1 MLNHTEVKLVKVG
14 SLNTAFRKNANQ
26 KVALTISA
34 LYHAVVHGNV
44 AFADDWQ
51 RSDATMLDAVLRP
64 LFPMSYSNKDK
75 KYSFNGVKAQEVQA
89 HLNVEFQKE
98 DFSAFAEKV
107 LAFYSANEKQT
118 KKKELASVDVA
129 GDLEKAAKALVKKF
143 MANGVSLDA
152 LKTAIVLAEKG
163 ELK

>member
-14 SLNTAFRKNANQ
+14 SLNTAFRKNMNQ
-26 KVALTISA
+26 KLALSISA

-51 RSDATMLDAVLRP
+51 RTDAVMLDAVLRP
-64 LFPMSYSNKDK
+64 LFPMTFSSKDK
-75 KYSFNGVKAQEVQA
+75 KYSFSGVKAGEVQA
-89 HLNVEFQKE
+89 HLNVMFQQE
-98 DFSAFAEKV
+98 SFESFAEKV
-107 LAFYSANEKQT
+107 LKFYSANEKQT
-118 KKKELASVDVA
+118 KKKELSASDVA
-129 GDLEKAAKALVKKF
+129 GDLEKAARALVKKF
-143 MANGVSLDA
+143 LKEDVSLDA

>member
-14 SLNTAFRKNANQ
+14 ALNAAFRKNMNQ
-26 KVALTISA
+26 KLALTISA

-51 RSDATMLDAVLRP
+51 RSDVTMLDAVLRP

-75 KYSFNGVKAQEVQA
+75 KYSFSGVKAKEVQE
-89 HLNVEFQKE
+89 HLNAEFQKE
-98 DFSAFAEKV
+98 DFPAFAEKV

-118 KKKELASVDVA
+118 KKKELSASDVA

-143 MANGVSLDA
+143 LSNGVSLDA

>member
-51 RSDATMLDAVLRP
+51 RADATMLDAVLRP
-64 LFPMSYSNKDK
+64 LFPMAFSNKDK
-75 KYSFNGVKAQEVQA
+75 
-89 HLNVEFQKE
+89 
-98 DFSAFAEKV
+98 
-107 LAFYSANEKQT
+107 
-118 KKKELASVDVA
+118 
-129 GDLEKAAKALVKKF
+129 
-143 MANGVSLDA
+143 GVSLDA

>member
-1 MLNHTEVKLVKVG
+1 MN
-14 SLNTAFRKNANQ
+14 
-26 KVALTISA
+26 I
-34 LYHAVVHGNV
+34 
-44 AFADDWQ
+44 
-51 RSDATMLDAVLRP
+51 
-64 LFPMSYSNKDK
+64 
-75 KYSFNGVKAQEVQA
+75 
-89 HLNVEFQKE
+89 EFQKE

-107 LAFYSANEKQT
+107 LAFYSANEKHT
-118 KKKELASVDVA
+118 KKKELVAVDVA